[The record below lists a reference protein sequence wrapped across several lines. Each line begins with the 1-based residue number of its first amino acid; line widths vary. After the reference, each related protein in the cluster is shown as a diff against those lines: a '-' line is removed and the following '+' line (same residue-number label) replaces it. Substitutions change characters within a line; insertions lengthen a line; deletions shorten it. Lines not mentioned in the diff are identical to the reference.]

1 MRPTRADAAITAAF
15 AALFLADIAHH
26 APWRDELLAWMIA
39 RTSATPL
46 DLFRA
51 LHVDG
56 HPGLWHALLWPLTRL
71 TADPLAMKAAH
82 AVIGL
87 GIILLLGLASP
98 FVRWQR
104 ALLLANYFILFE
116 DTVISRNYGLGLLVA
131 LLFAWSRAAAPA
143 ATWRNAALLA
153 LLANTHAYCTLL
165 AALFALEYLIER
177 LRAGVPAAPLLA
189 PALLAAAGI
198 ALAIATVWPA
208 PDISREIARPLVGAL
223 SPGHFVKTAIRFAV
237 ALAPLRLTPLAWT
250 FLLDPPEGAGARD
263 LLPFAAAA
271 AALVAAAA
279 FALRR
284 DRAAC
289 ALFLA
294 ATTASIVFGH
304 LVHAVAVRHWGI
316 VFTAFLACL
325 WMARLRGAGRSRL
338 LLPLFALGAL
348 GGAQSL
354 YLQWRLPFSQ
364 AQETARW
371 IAASPY
377 AARPLIGVPDAPA
390 TAVAA
395 LLARDITM
403 PECACTAPRA
413 VFTTARDGFRRDMLP
428 DVLARLA
435 GPASLLVSAW
445 PLTHDEV
452 AALAAR
458 GLRARE
464 VAAFAAA
471 WTDETFSLY
480 ALDR

>member
-1 MRPTRADAAITAAF
+1 MRRPTRVDAAITAAF

-39 RTSATPL
+39 RTAATPL

-56 HPGLWHALLWPLTRL
+56 HPGLWHALLWPLTHL
-71 TADPLAMKAAH
+71 TADPVAMKAAH

-87 GIILLLGLASP
+87 AIIGLIGLASP
-98 FVRWQR
+98 FARWER
-104 ALLLANYFILFE
+104 VLLLANYFVLFE
-116 DTVISRNYGLGLLVA
+116 DTVISRNYGLGLLLA
-131 LLFAWSRAAAPA
+131 LLFAWSRASAPA
-143 ATWRNAALLA
+143 ALWRNAVLLA
-153 LLANTHAYCTLL
+153 LLANTHIYCTIL
-165 AALFALEYLIER
+165 AGILGLDYLADR
-177 LRAGVPAAPLLA
+177 LRAGVRPVL
-189 PALLAAAGI
+189 PALLAAAGC

-208 PDISREIARPLVGAL
+208 ADISREMTHPFEDAL
-223 SPGHFVKTAIRFAV
+223 SPGHFLKTAIRFAI
-237 ALAPLRLTPLAWT
+237 ALAPVRLTPLSWE
-250 FLLDPPEGAGARD
+250 FLLFPPERAGMVE
-263 LLPFAAAA
+263 LLPYLAAAASLLGA
-271 AALVAAAA
+271 AALV
-279 FALRR
+279 LRR
-284 DRAAC
+284 DRAAL
-289 ALFLA
+289 AVFLA
-294 ATTASIVFGH
+294 SMAGAVAFGH
-304 LVHAVAVRHWGI
+304 LFHAVAVRHWGI
-316 VFTAFLACL
+316 VLTAFLACL

-338 LLPLFALGAL
+338 LLPLFALGAF

-390 TAVAA
+390 AAVAA

-428 DVLARLA
+428 DALAGLA

-458 GLRARE
+458 GVLARE

-471 WTDETFSLY
+471 WTDETFSVY
-480 ALDR
+480 TLDR